1 MDTKCIRCTRPRIE
15 NLKICVVCQ
24 QKNLERLTK
33 NKHQCKWITKTDGQ
47 CSIRTDKTL
56 NYCKRHSEYEGI
68 VNPDKINELKECSG
82 CIRKRIDTEF
92 IRNNQIYNTCNECEE
107 RRIKNNT
114 IKKTKKV
121 KCAVIDCSNNSIDNN
136 KYCLLHINYIEK
148 DDTMCSNNSCYEL
161 IEEGYKQCATCR
173 AKERSKYNTI
183 DNRLKYYINNCKQE
197 NKKWELSN
205 EIAKKLFLENCHYCG
220 KLSNQ
225 IEFNG
230 IDRKK
235 SK

>member
-24 QKNLERLTK
+24 QKNFERLTK

-47 CSIRTDKTL
+47 CSIRTDKSL

-68 VNPDKINELKECSG
+68 VNPDKITELKECSG

-92 IRNNQIYNTCNECEE
+92 IRNNQTYNTCNECEE
-107 RRIKNNT
+107 RRIQNNAN
-114 IKKTKKV
+114 KKINKV
-121 KCAVIDCSNNSIDNN
+121 KCTVIDCPNNSIDNN

-161 IEEGYKQCATCR
+161 IEEGYKQCLKCR
-173 AKERSKYNTI
+173 LQDLNQCNNLTRMNNYYTRNAK
-183 DNRLKYYINNCKQE
+183 CE
-197 NKKWELSN
+197 NKN
-205 EIAKKLFLENCHYCG
+205 
-220 KLSNQ
+220 
-225 IEFNG
+225 IEY
-230 IDRKK
+230 K
-235 SK
+235 